1 MGYVKKKKQML
12 IYIKS
17 IEISETFDVKYLSSY
32 NDGWCLITAFILTD
46 LSLVWDW
53 AGDLKKSQSVNLTAL
68 YEKHFR
74 YKDVI
79 CDFSFIW
86 STLKKKKNTGH
97 ATGVTFIG
105 YVTGTFAVWTWIP
118 SWQLISNFVPDW
130 WPWKIV
136 FFFFSQ
142 TLDMNMGSIF
152 TAGYA
157 FARFFLGNCFFIYFI
172 QIAASG

>member
-53 AGDLKKSQSVNLTAL
+53 AGDLTKKSQSVNLTAL

-136 FFFFSQ
+136 LFFFLPNTGYEYGQHLHCRLCLCSSFSWQ
-142 TLDMNMGSIF
+142 L
-152 TAGYA
+152 
-157 FARFFLGNCFFIYFI
+157 FFYLFYSN
-172 QIAASG
+172 SS